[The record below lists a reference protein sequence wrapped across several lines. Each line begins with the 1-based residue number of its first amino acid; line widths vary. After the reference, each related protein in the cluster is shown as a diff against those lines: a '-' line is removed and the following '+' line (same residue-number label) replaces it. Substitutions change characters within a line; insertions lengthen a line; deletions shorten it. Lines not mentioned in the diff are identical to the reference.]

1 MLSING
7 KNYDIYCCKKTF
19 EFLLKKIC
27 ELEKDDYNKYRQILK
42 KENVEKDLLTDTTS
56 RKIKKLLVSISPKL
70 YYQIIKK

>member
-1 MLSING
+1 M
-7 KNYDIYCCKKTF
+7 
-19 EFLLKKIC
+19 LKKIC